1 MILEIGKKV
10 RVTKDVD
17 VVGGKL
23 YKGDVHIINNLVKC
37 NDGVLV
43 ELEIDSLDIARG
55 FVWTLAENLEIII

>member
-10 RVTKDVD
+10 KVTKDVD

-23 YKGDVHIINNLVKC
+23 YKNDIHIINNLVKC
-37 NDGVLV
+37 NDGILV
-43 ELEIDSLDIARG
+43 ELELDSLDTTRG